1 VTVPGSTIC
10 HDWRVEKRRA
20 REEECMAAP
29 GPIRWGAIGFVL
41 SGVVWFVLGL
51 SALLGYL
58 QAIPGRED
66 VVLFLV
72 AHLLLAVGLV
82 GLHTLQ
88 KNNYGLLGQ
97 VGFYVALAAVAART
111 SGAAVFLAGSL
122 ALEWISFPGTLGLL
136 VGFVLYGIATVQA
149 RVLPRWYGLALIVAL
164 PVTLPLAVYG
174 TALFGLIL
182 VVLGYVLW
190 LRRGATTEQPSRVR

>member
-1 VTVPGSTIC
+1 
-10 HDWRVEKRRA
+10 
-20 REEECMAAP
+20 MAAL

-41 SGVVWFVLGL
+41 SGVAWFVLGL

-82 GLHTLQ
+82 GLHALQ
-88 KNNYGLLGQ
+88 KHNLGLLGQ
-97 VGFYVALAAVAART
+97 VAFYVALAAVVARA

-122 ALEWISFPGTLGLL
+122 ALEWISFPGTLGML
-136 VGFVLYGIATVQA
+136 VGFVLYGVATVQA
-149 RVLPRWYGLALIVAL
+149 RVLPRWYGLALVVAL
-164 PVTLPLAVYG
+164 PVTLPLATYG
-174 TALFGLIL
+174 TTLFGLIL
-182 VVLGYVLW
+182 LALGYVLW
-190 LRRGATTEQPSRVR
+190 SRRGTTTAQPSRVR

>member
-1 VTVPGSTIC
+1 
-10 HDWRVEKRRA
+10 
-20 REEECMAAP
+20 
-29 GPIRWGAIGFVL
+29 
-41 SGVVWFVLGL
+41 LGL

-82 GLHTLQ
+82 GLHALQ

-97 VGFYVALAAVAART
+97 GGFYVALAAVAART

-136 VGFVLYGIATVQA
+136 VEFMLYGVATVQA

-164 PVTLPLAVYG
+164 PVTLPLATYG
-174 TALFGLIL
+174 STLFGLIL
-182 VVLGYVLW
+182 LALGYVLW
-190 LRRGATTEQPSRVR
+190 SRGATITAQPSRVG

>member
-1 VTVPGSTIC
+1 
-10 HDWRVEKRRA
+10 
-20 REEECMAAP
+20 MAAP
-29 GPIRWGAIGFVL
+29 DPIRWGAIGFML
-41 SGVVWFVLGL
+41 SGVAWFVLGL

-82 GLHTLQ
+82 GLHALQ
-88 KNNYGLLGQ
+88 KDNYGLLGRA
-97 VGFYVALAAVAART
+97 GFYVTLVAVAARA

-122 ALEWISFPGTLGLL
+122 ALEWISFPGTLGML

-149 RVLPRWYGLALIVAL
+149 RVLPRWYGFVLIVVL
-164 PVTLPLAVYG
+164 PVTLPLAAYG
-174 TALFGLIL
+174 TTLFGLIL
-182 VVLGYVLW
+182 LMLGYVLW
-190 LRRGATTEQPSRVR
+190 MRRGAITAQPSCVR

>member
-1 VTVPGSTIC
+1 VTVAGTTVC
-10 HDWRVEKRRA
+10 HDWRVGKRRA

-41 SGVVWFVLGL
+41 SGLVWFVLGL

-82 GLHTLQ
+82 GLHALQ
-88 KNNYGLLGQ
+88 KDNYGLLGQ
-97 VGFYVALAAVAART
+97 VGFYVVVAAVAARAL
-111 SGAAVFLAGSL
+111 GAAVFLAGSL
-122 ALEWISFPGTLGLL
+122 ALEWISFPATFGML

-149 RVLPRWYGLALIVAL
+149 RVLPRWYGLALVVAL
-164 PVTLPLAVYG
+164 PVTLPLAAYG
-174 TALFGLIL
+174 TTLFGLML
-182 VVLGYVLW
+182 LALGYVLW
-190 LRRGATTEQPSRVR
+190 SRRGTTTAQPSRVR

>member
-1 VTVPGSTIC
+1 
-10 HDWRVEKRRA
+10 
-20 REEECMAAP
+20 MAAL
-29 GPIRWGAIGFVL
+29 GPFRWGAIGFML
-41 SGVVWFVLGL
+41 SGVAWFVLGL

-82 GLHTLQ
+82 GLHALQ
-88 KNNYGLLGQ
+88 KDNYGLLGW
-97 VGFYVALAAVAART
+97 VGFYVALVSVAARA

-136 VGFVLYGIATVQA
+136 VGFVLYGVATVQA

-164 PVTLPLAVYG
+164 PVTLPLATYG
-174 TALFGLIL
+174 TTLFGLIL
-182 VVLGYVLW
+182 LALGFALW
-190 LRRGATTEQPSRVR
+190 SRGGTITAQPSRVR